1 VMDVSD
7 GGMGFLCLDM
17 RIRWSD
23 ELLKDLDYT
32 RGFEIEAR
40 F

>member
-1 VMDVSD
+1 MMDVSD

-17 RIRWSD
+17 RIRSSD
-23 ELLKDLDYT
+23 ELLKDLEYT